1 MTKNVIHT
9 VNRPECLLA
18 DRFRE
23 VYDWIRFTKKDLED
37 NDLIAANIAWLRAK
51 ASMDYLEEFMEQS
64 ND

>member
-9 VNRPECLLA
+9 VNRPEWLLA

-37 NDLIAANIAWLRAK
+37 NDLIAANITWLRAK
-51 ASMDYLEEFMEQS
+51 ASMDYLEEFMDEL